1 MERGSRSRTRDVL
14 NWLKKKR
21 RRHLKREDLI
31 AFLCDQQAPYRKEE
45 RRERPADLTPF
56 RDALLLQRLSGAMS
70 HMGVSQTGSGN
81 DDFQRVLLE
90 DLSRHI
96 SDTKKRT
103 APSSG
108 SDSPNSRKKARFH

>member
-108 SDSPNSRKKARFH
+108 SDSPN